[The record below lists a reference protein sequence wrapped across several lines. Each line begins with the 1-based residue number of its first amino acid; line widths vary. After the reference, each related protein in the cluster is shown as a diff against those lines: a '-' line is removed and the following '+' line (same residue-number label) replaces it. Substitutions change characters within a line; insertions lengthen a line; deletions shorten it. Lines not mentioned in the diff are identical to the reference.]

1 MVDLDLD
8 IITQKPQTI
17 KIFDKEIVFKNIT
30 MEEDF
35 QNDLLLKELNTIPI
49 INEDSIQQSMTIITQ
64 YLQNILEITPEEASK
79 VTLPQFKKLQKY
91 LERKELYDQGFNDK
105 EIDLIEKKQIKT
117 AISQR

>member
-17 KIFDKEIVFKNIT
+17 KIFDKEIQFKNIT

-49 INEDSIQQSMTIITQ
+49 INDDSIQQSMVIITQ